1 MATND
6 GILKPIKKELT
17 DDEIDCMFAYIEQ
30 NNLDDEIGL
39 TLAENN
45 PEIFQSNVNKAIDYL
60 ALRGLLN
67 EATK

>member
-1 MATND
+1 
-6 GILKPIKKELT
+6 
-17 DDEIDCMFAYIEQ
+17 MFAYIEQ